1 MKGASCRER
10 ILPCDVSGRGA
21 VLAVAKIVKQEAWTQ
36 AMSPFHWLSYHPAL
50 HVKSST
56 LYTSVH
62 QRHEKLFMHLR
73 TTPSMALAL
82 PEA

>member
-1 MKGASCRER
+1 MNGASCRER

-21 VLAVAKIVKQEAWTQ
+21 VLAVANIVKQEAWTQ
-36 AMSPFHWLSYHPAL
+36 AMASFHWPTMSPGSARQR
-50 HVKSST
+50 ST

-62 QRHEKLFMHLR
+62 QRHEMLFMDLR
-73 TTPSMALAL
+73 TTPSMALVL